1 LTLVIAVL
9 VAVLLVAV
17 GTHAVMIVTAEA
29 LTRLTDSSDEEA
41 FGDAGGAVVGDRV
54 ITESG
59 RILGELKDVIVVG
72 GPDPRVVA
80 FEIGGGPP
88 GDGLV
93 PIGAASGLSGS
104 ALIVPD
110 EYEQRIKTD
119 LTGLAAELA
128 LIDEDRT

>member
-41 FGDAGGAVVGDRV
+41 FGDAGGAVVRDRV

-72 GPDPRVVA
+72 GPD
-80 FEIGGGPP
+80 
-88 GDGLV
+88 
-93 PIGAASGLSGS
+93 
-104 ALIVPD
+104 
-110 EYEQRIKTD
+110 
-119 LTGLAAELA
+119 
-128 LIDEDRT
+128 RT